1 MKESSSGFDFPG
13 FRRALEAQDV
23 DAWLSFYDDN
33 AEWLEYRH
41 ANPPRSPNRM
51 TGKKEIGAFLGRVKA
66 SNVQLKMTDE
76 IIGDT
81 RAAFC
86 LTVVMES
93 GKRIIEHIIV
103 HFARG
108 KIAKQVDVEAW
119 D

>member
-1 MKESSSGFDFPG
+1 
-13 FRRALEAQDV
+13 
-23 DAWLSFYDDN
+23 
-33 AEWLEYRH
+33 
-41 ANPPRSPNRM
+41 
-51 TGKKEIGAFLGRVKA
+51 
-66 SNVQLKMTDE
+66 MTDE

-119 D
+119 H